1 MPSLNDFA
9 SQYVDYLKRHSSSP
23 TVTSDIANKIKGL
36 TYTGS
41 GKPLSDS
48 DIDAIIDEIQRLL
61 SSKKEAP
68 GGGFIVEAEDSSKFI
83 QMVKMIRQE
92 AKRK

>member
-9 SQYVDYLKRHSSSP
+9 SQYADYIKRHSSSP
-23 TVTSDIANKIKGL
+23 TVTTDIANKIKGL

-48 DIDAIIDEIQRLL
+48 DIDSIVNEIEKLL
-61 SSKKEAP
+61 SPKKEAP
-68 GGGFIVEAEDSSKFI
+68 GGRLLVEAEDSSKFI

-92 AKRK
+92 AKRR